1 MRNAVAALALL
12 ALSACYHVTVNTGLP
27 EGSTTMHRPWTMTFV
42 AGLIPAAEIDAAEKC
57 KNGVARVET
66 RMSVP
71 NWAVA
76 AITGSLIS
84 PWDVLITCAADK
96 STYLLPPQ
104 IDASEHASS
113 TVAVETAARLAAQT
127 GQVVEVRF

>member
-1 MRNAVAALALL
+1 MYKALAALVFASL
-12 ALSACYHVTVNTGLP
+12 AGCYHVTVNTGLP
-27 EGSTTMHRPWTMTFV
+27 EGTTTMHRPWTMTFV
-42 AGLIPAAEIDAAEKC
+42 AGLIPATEIDAAEKC

-66 RMSVP
+66 RMSIP

-96 STYLLPPQ
+96 STYLLPEQ
-104 IDASEHASS
+104 IDASGHASAAA
-113 TVAVETAARLAAQT
+113 AVEQAAKLSAET
-127 GQVVEVRF
+127 GRVVEVRF